1 VERRVREYFS
11 SLSLEFKEYF
21 DKVID
26 QHEKRGPGGV
36 QSPTLDSLREK
47 RAKAEARIKDLYTK
61 R

>member
-11 SLSLEFKEYF
+11 SLSQEFKEYF

-26 QHEKRGPGGV
+26 QHEKREQGNV
-36 QSPTLDSLREK
+36 QSPTLDALRDK
-47 RAKAEARIKDLYTK
+47 RAKAEDRIRDLYTK